1 MKKCKRGIQTMIMI
15 WISQE
20 IRRSETQKVND
31 WSNTLLYMKFGF
43 QLNLDS
49 RKFAT
54 PPALNK
60 QGSEGDGA
68 LLISFQIFIW
78 SDEGMVKLLG
88 IILIMN

>member
-1 MKKCKRGIQTMIMI
+1 MFMI
-15 WISQE
+15 WVSQE

-31 WSNTLLYMKFGF
+31 WINTLLYMKSGF

-49 RKFAT
+49 RKFTT
-54 PPALNK
+54 PPTLNNHESCK
-60 QGSEGDGA
+60 GDCA
-68 LLISFQIFIW
+68 FWIKFIW

>member
-1 MKKCKRGIQTMIMI
+1 MTDQT
-15 WISQE
+15 
-20 IRRSETQKVND
+20 
-31 WSNTLLYMKFGF
+31 LYMKFGF

-68 LLISFQIFIW
+68 LLISFQILFDQMKVW
-78 SDEGMVKLLG
+78 SSYWG
-88 IILIMN
+88 